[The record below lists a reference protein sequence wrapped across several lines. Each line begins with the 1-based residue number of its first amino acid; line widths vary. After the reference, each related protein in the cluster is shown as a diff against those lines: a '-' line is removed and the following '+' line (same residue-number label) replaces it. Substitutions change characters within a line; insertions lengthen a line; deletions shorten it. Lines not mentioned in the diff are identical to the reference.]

1 MYKKCIKR
9 VIDFTLSVIGMPVF
23 LLSFIIVAPIIFIS
37 DRGPVFYNA
46 NRIGKKGKTFKMYK
60 YRSMNVNAPD
70 IRLNDGSTY
79 NSEND
84 PRVTKVGRIL
94 RKTSIDELPQILN
107 VFWGDMSLI
116 GPRPNLPTVPY
127 DELDEA
133 HKHRLEVRPGITGYN
148 QAYFRNSVS
157 AEQRTKNDIYYVDN
171 LSFFLDVKIL
181 VQTVITVLR
190 RDNIYSSA
198 KK

>member
-127 DELDEA
+127 DELDGA
-133 HKHRLEVRPGITGYN
+133 HKHRL
-148 QAYFRNSVS
+148 
-157 AEQRTKNDIYYVDN
+157 
-171 LSFFLDVKIL
+171 
-181 VQTVITVLR
+181 
-190 RDNIYSSA
+190 
-198 KK
+198 

>member
-23 LLSFIIVAPIIFIS
+23 LLSFIIVAPIISIS
-37 DRGPVFYNA
+37 DGGPVFYNA
-46 NRIGKKGKTFKMYK
+46 NRIGKNGKIFKMYK
-60 YRSMNVNAPD
+60 YRSMKVNAPD

-107 VFWGDMSLI
+107 VFLGDMSLI

-133 HKHRLEVRPGITGYN
+133 HKHRLVVRPGITGYN

-157 AEQRTKNDIYYVDN
+157 AEQRTKNDIYYVN
-171 LSFFLDVKIL
+171 NFSFFLDVKIL
-181 VQTVITVLR
+181 VKTVIAVLR
-190 RDNIYSSA
+190 RDNIYSSE

>member
-107 VFWGDMSLI
+107 VFWGDMSFI

-133 HKHRLEVRPGITGYN
+133 HKHSLEVRPGITGYN